1 MESLSAPAA
10 DAAAADVSAP
20 AATADED
27 ETALLKASVDALFE
41 SMATD
46 GSGKVSRKELATKLF
61 ADASFADSLLGIADA
76 STVPAILLVMRI
88 LEKMGTDQ
96 NGDTYITPKHTREE
110 LVASLLADR
119 EVALL
124 KVRVDALFESMA
136 KDGSGEISRKELAA
150 KLRADCQIE
159 SLLGIADA
167 STNPAVLLVKRILD
181 EDGDTY
187 ITPQELQTMRSA
199 VKLTPQE
206 LVVERVVKLVVAVER
221 VERVEAARRHNLQET
236 LITYAE
242 RMHAWV
248 QTFNGASLL
257 LTALVAMVYTALS
270 QREDDKCAVFPFLP
284 ENTTTTSYYLLARL
298 VAVAGV
304 IFLSV
309 VTIWY
314 DLTLEVAD
322 PILERLENPAPADQ
336 KGQWWS
342 KYETRFRTLVGVVAF
357 VSLMFAVHSFHLVLQ
372 QGTATCTLINT
383 LPFAG
388 ALVALHYAHRLLV
401 GGNEAAPEKRETLSK
416 QYWGESRVVR
426 ASMNARASGY
436 VDLSD
441 DEENATTRQC
451 CGTRLRPAN
460 APTPKTTNAL
470 ACCGCSRA
478 RCSLIWFS
486 VLLAVTLS
494 LGQQLALQT
503 RSQTSIAV
511 RQITLEERHA
521 IMRGITITPA
531 RRQLWDA
538 PSSNISGL
546 GTRVSRP
553 VLTEMASPPEGN
565 HLQRMGAPPS
575 TTATFTV
582 ERRQLEA
589 EIGSMADLSALQCN
603 GAVIEMAPD
612 TSELI
617 LRYTAIT
624 VGSVAIGSGL
634 AAYAV
639 IAAPEI
645 AATYMGTALFS
656 AVTDTL
662 ALVSASTA
670 GTALT
675 SLGAS
680 SAASFGVAA
689 ISADTALVLGATE
702 LTVGVAGG
710 GYVVGRGVSEMV
722 DFVFGDPP
730 QDSAED
736 ACTLQP
742 FEFNMREF
750 DPDYDGTRSYT
761 QRKVLATSADGLQDI
776 VELVISPRTKMD
788 MQTNPNVLRL
798 GASPMEAQLV
808 ARLSFH

>member
-20 AATADED
+20 AATADAD
-27 ETALLKASVDALFE
+27 ETALLKARVYALFE
-41 SMATD
+41 PKATD
-46 GSGKVSRKELATKLF
+46 
-61 ADASFADSLLGIADA
+61 D
-76 STVPAILLVMRI
+76 
-88 LEKMGTDQ
+88 
-96 NGDTYITPKHTREE
+96 
-110 LVASLLADR
+110 
-119 EVALL
+119 
-124 KVRVDALFESMA
+124 
-136 KDGSGEISRKELAA
+136 SGEISRKELAT
-150 KLRADCQIE
+150 KLRAGGQIE
-159 SLLGIADA
+159 SLLGIADG
-167 STNPAVLLVKRILD
+167 STIPEVLHVMRILKKMETD
-181 EDGDTY
+181 QYGKTT
-187 ITPQELQTMRSA
+187 ISPQELQAMHSA
-199 VKLTPQE
+199 VQRAAE
-206 LVVERVVKLVVAVER
+206 L
-221 VERVEAARRHNLQET
+221 VEAARRHIPQET
-236 LITYAE
+236 LSTYAE

-248 QTFNGASLL
+248 QTFNGASIL

-284 ENTTTTSYYLLARL
+284 ENTTTTSYYLLARF

-304 IFLSV
+304 IILSV

-342 KYETRFRTLVGVVAF
+342 IYETRFRSLVGVVAF

-372 QGTATCTLINT
+372 QGAATCTLINA

-388 ALVALHYAHRLLV
+388 ALVAMHYAHRLLV

-416 QYWGESRVVR
+416 QYWAESRVVS
-426 ASMNARASGY
+426 ASMYYARASGY

-486 VLLAVTLS
+486 LLLAVALS

-503 RSQTSIAV
+503 RSQPSVAV

-553 VLTEMASPPEGN
+553 VLTEMALPPEGN
-565 HLQRMGAPPS
+565 HLQRMGAPQG
-575 TTATFTV
+575 TTATLAV

-589 EIGSMADLSALQCN
+589 EIGSMADMSALQCS
-603 GAVIEMAPD
+603 GAVIEVAPD

-634 AAYAV
+634 AVYAV
-639 IAAPEI
+639 TAAPVFVG
-645 AATYMGTALFS
+645 TYIGTAMVS

-675 SLGAS
+675 SIGAS
-680 SAASFGVAA
+680 SAASFGVTTLAAATAEATGAAVATGAAATVVGGAVTAGAAGAAAAAGTTVVTSTVTSVGTA
-689 ISADTALVLGATE
+689 ISVEQALVLGATE

-742 FEFNMREF
+742 FVFNMREF
-750 DPDYDGTRSYT
+750 DPDYDGKRSYT
-761 QRKVLATSADGLQDI
+761 QRLVLATSADGLQDI

-808 ARLSFH
+808 A